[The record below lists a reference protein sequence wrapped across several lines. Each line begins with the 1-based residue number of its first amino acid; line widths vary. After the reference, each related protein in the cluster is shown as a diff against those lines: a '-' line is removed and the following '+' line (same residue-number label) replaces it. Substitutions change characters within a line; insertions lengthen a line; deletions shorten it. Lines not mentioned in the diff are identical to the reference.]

1 MRTGAGVRAR
11 TRGRDSSQKPIV
23 TKAMNSKS
31 ASVMNPAV
39 STTIPAASRPTQ
51 SIVAVRNRRLRP
63 GIASPVATVARNDS
77 PRPVAMRSCMTGL
90 AGMGT
95 IPTPVRKRP
104 ADTSDERNARD
115 ARRDVAA
122 GRASAMSTP

>member
-1 MRTGAGVRAR
+1 
-11 TRGRDSSQKPIV
+11 
-23 TKAMNSKS
+23 MNSKS